1 MLGQPSDNG
10 KPVSQAHP
18 PPPSPPSHRRQSA
31 FLSSLAGNLLEGIFS
46 LKFQCLDL
54 QICPASTRPKNLPL
68 NKFLVIAIF
77 FTKTLV
83 SLSAFL
89 QQLYTAKLTINCS
102 KHWVYLLSP
111 HHVCAC
117 VCTRVRVCVH
127 AYVCVCICAP
137 VRARA
142 HACVVYSVY
151 GRHVSFVLILLLLVL
166 FLFAAGRPGAH
177 AGNQICQNT
186 FLPSYLTLSALNNTL
201 FTMYPNQSSAVKPS
215 N

>member
-54 QICPASTRPKNLPL
+54 QICPASTRPKNLSL

-111 HHVCAC
+111 HQ
-117 VCTRVRVCVH
+117 VRVCVH
-127 AYVCVCICAP
+127 ACACACMHTCVSAYVHPC
-137 VRARA
+137 VRARM
-142 HACVVYSVY
+142 
-151 GRHVSFVLILLLLVL
+151 RVLCIQCMGGMCHL
-166 FLFAAGRPGAH
+166 
-177 AGNQICQNT
+177 C
-186 FLPSYLTLSALNNTL
+186 
-201 FTMYPNQSSAVKPS
+201 
-215 N
+215 